1 MQELLANAS
10 PVQTGSDVQGTSA
23 NDIFCSHLAVCDCV
37 VAAVSG
43 CGPPGSP
50 GRGELLRL
58 STLGELLLVET
69 SLLLQLLVDEEEEA
83 LDTTNPGE
91 RQPCRTGAGGGAN
104 QSGPWRGSVPAE
116 NSPDPHSRPSA
127 AAPLS
132 LSATAGSI

>member
-1 MQELLANAS
+1 MR
-10 PVQTGSDVQGTSA
+10 GTLV
-23 NDIFCSHLAVCDCV
+23 NGVPCSHLAVCDCV
-37 VAAVSG
+37 VATVSG

-50 GRGELLRL
+50 GKGELLRL

-69 SLLLQLLVDEEEEA
+69 SLLLQLLVEEEEEA
-83 LDTTNPGE
+83 LDTMNPGE
-91 RQPCRTGAGGGAN
+91 RQPCRTGTRGGQISPDTG
-104 QSGPWRGSVPAE
+104 GVWFLLK